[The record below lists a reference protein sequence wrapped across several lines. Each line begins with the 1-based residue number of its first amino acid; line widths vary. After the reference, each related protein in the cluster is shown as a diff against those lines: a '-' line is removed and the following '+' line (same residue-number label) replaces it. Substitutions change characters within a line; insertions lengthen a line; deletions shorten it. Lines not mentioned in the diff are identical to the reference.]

1 MAISVL
7 RPVPVLGA
15 DEISPCVARP
25 HSLVLDATNSL
36 DSYSRPPSRRPNPSC
51 VVLSRPAACGGARD
65 GRCMPQGLRAWQ
77 KPVLSFFGR
86 KDKRNLFSDI
96 LVLKRDM
103 YVLAEFKHYVATG
116 SFVPA
121 DCCYRIQGYSAEQL
135 CRTTCLTPLGA
146 FNYLIYLQERPEEA
160 LANLKAG
167 LPRR

>member
-1 MAISVL
+1 MVTLINEGTSKLPKDAVCCFL
-7 RPVPVLGA
+7 RENYDMSEQQA
-15 DEISPCVARP
+15 D
-25 HSLVLDATNSL
+25 DA
-36 DSYSRPPSRRPNPSC
+36 
-51 VVLSRPAACGGARD
+51 
-65 GRCMPQGLRAWQ
+65 LRY
-77 KPVLSFFGR
+77 
-86 KDKRNLFSDI
+86 
-96 LVLKRDM
+96 LKRDM
-103 YVLAEFKHYVATG
+103 NVLAEFKHYVATG

>member
-1 MAISVL
+1 
-7 RPVPVLGA
+7 
-15 DEISPCVARP
+15 
-25 HSLVLDATNSL
+25 
-36 DSYSRPPSRRPNPSC
+36 
-51 VVLSRPAACGGARD
+51 
-65 GRCMPQGLRAWQ
+65 MPQGLRAWQ